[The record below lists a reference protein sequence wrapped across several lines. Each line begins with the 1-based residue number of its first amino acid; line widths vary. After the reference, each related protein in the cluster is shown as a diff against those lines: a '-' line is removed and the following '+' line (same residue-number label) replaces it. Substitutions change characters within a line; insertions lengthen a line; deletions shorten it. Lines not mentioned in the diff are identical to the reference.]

1 MSEIRILH
9 TSDLHI
15 GSDTVFWTSRDKRA
29 YSSLEAVLLAGR
41 RLNID
46 LLVVAGD
53 LFDSPRVSEEELRI
67 VASML
72 RASGLSTIILPG
84 NHDCLVSESAYIKHF
99 IPEMAPNVKIIGA
112 PDGESV
118 PFPQLDL
125 AVWGRPHIDYS
136 DFSPMA
142 SIPGRGP
149 EKWQI
154 AVAHGLYVQEGVHD
168 GRGWKITEADI
179 VASERDYVALGHLEM
194 FNRVG
199 KSNTSTYYSG
209 SPNQTGAA
217 VLVEFGGEERVS
229 VSQVPLFLAT
239 DGPPSNPPTSI
250 FNSSDS

>member
-1 MSEIRILH
+1 MSCVRILH

-15 GSDTVFWTSRDKRA
+15 GSDSGAWPCNEKNA
-29 YSSLEAVLLAGR
+29 YSSLEAVLLAGQ

-46 LLVVAGD
+46 LLIVAGD
-53 LFDSPRVSEEELRI
+53 LFDSPRVSEEELRA

-72 RASGLSTIILPG
+72 LESGLSTVILPG
-84 NHDCLVSESAYIKHF
+84 NHDCLVSESAYIRHF
-99 IPEMAPNVKIIGA
+99 RPEMAPNVKVIIS
-112 PDGESV
+112 PCGESV
-118 PFPQLDL
+118 LFPQLDL

-142 SIPGRGP
+142 SVPRRGP

-168 GRGWKITEADI
+168 GRGWKITDADI

-199 KSNTSTYYSG
+199 NSNTSTYYSG
-209 SPNQTGAA
+209 SPNQTGAV
-217 VLVEFGGEERVS
+217 VLVELGGKDRIS
-229 VSQVPLFLAT
+229 VSQEPLVPVKG
-239 DGPPSNPPTSI
+239 GPR
-250 FNSSDS
+250 